1 MKRTLLTIALVAAF
15 FAPFALP
22 AHAQTG
28 AIASYRVQFYQPG
41 VDPVAGAPF
50 TIAGPYAVTS
60 VACNQPA
67 PAPIVGAVVNPRR
80 IVFDDVANVGK
91 VCVISAPEVF
101 AAMPIG
107 PGPFTATATAT
118 DDFALTSARSAASN
132 PFQLRGLPA
141 VLTGVRVLP

>member
-1 MKRTLLTIALVAAF
+1 MNKFVWTLLLLLLAVPVL
-15 FAPFALP
+15 
-22 AHAQTG
+22 AQTG
-28 AIASYRVQFYQPG
+28 AVVSYRVQFYQPG
-41 VDPVAGAPF
+41 VDPAVGAPF

-67 PAPIVGAVVNPRR
+67 PALTTGAVVNPRR
-80 IVFDDVANVGK
+80 IVFDDTANVGK

-107 PGPFTATATAT
+107 TGPFVATATVT
-118 DDFALTSARSAASN
+118 DDFAQTSVRSAASN

-141 VLTGVRVLP
+141 ALTGVRVVP